1 MNTLEAIYNRRSCRN
16 FTDEPVTGEQ
26 IDTILKAAFS
36 APTAVNTQPWEYI
49 VINDESV
56 LDKVKEKMYF
66 AKYNAHTAIVVC
78 GNMKLALK
86 GQYKDLW
93 ICDCS
98 AAIENM
104 LLAATDLGLGS
115 LWVGI
120 FPIEQRMETMRK
132 ILDIPSHVN
141 PLGMVYLGHPVQ
153 VEEGRCRY
161 REKAVYYQKYDPSRK
176 LGKKD
181 KPVKGHYD

>member
-16 FTDEPVTGEQ
+16 HTEEP
-26 IDTILKAAFS
+26 
-36 APTAVNTQPWEYI
+36 
-49 VINDESV
+49 V
-56 LDKVKEKMYF
+56 LDKIKDKMLF
-66 AKYNAHTAIVVC
+66 ARYNAHTAIVVC

-86 GQYKDLW
+86 GQDKDLW

-104 LLAATDLGLGS
+104 LLAATELGLGS

-132 ILDIPSHVN
+132 ILDIPAHVN
-141 PLGMVYLGHPVQ
+141 PLGMVYLGHPA
-153 VEEGRCRY
+153 EPSEGRCRY
-161 REKAVYYQKYDPSRK
+161 REKAVFYQKYDPDRK
-176 LGKKD
+176 PSKNA
-181 KPVKGHYD
+181 KPVKGHYC